1 MGIAFGHV
9 AAALLVPH
17 EDVLQEIA
25 VVDFIVKRN
34 NRTAR
39 ISKDYLNAL
48 TAETLQEG
56 FRARALNFRHHSHLS
71 TYPFVGPETKKPP
84 SHAHS
89 GREAGL

>member
-1 MGIAFGHV
+1 MAFRPGDT
-9 AAALLVPH
+9 ALLVSN
-17 EDVLQEIA
+17 EDGMRNVTW
-25 VVDFIVKRN
+25 VDFIVKLN
-34 NRTAR
+34 KRTAT
-39 ISKDYLNAL
+39 ISKDYLDAL

-56 FRARALNFRHHSHLS
+56 FRARALNFCHHSHLS